1 MPGFDLLIELLL
13 SILCAATA
21 VLALLCA
28 VKRGRRFGKTGFA
41 TIAAG
46 VIALLAVSLFLYSI
60 IRDIASVVNYGRIN
74 ESYAV
79 AMICDFVLFL
89 LRLLPAAALLLL
101 SLNNGFTS
109 EEAYAA
115 AKASASASGGISG
128 AEERLMQLAARYRE
142 GKITAEEYN
151 RERAN
156 IYREL

>member
-1 MPGFDLLIELLL
+1 MSSFLGISGDLTFFGYFWAFDFSPFISRFVEQLFNMLL
-13 SILCAATA
+13 S
-21 VLALLCA
+21 
-28 VKRGRRFGKTGFA
+28 
-41 TIAAG
+41 
-46 VIALLAVSLFLYSI
+46 
-60 IRDIASVVNYGRIN
+60 
-74 ESYAV
+74 
-79 AMICDFVLFL
+79 
-89 LRLLPAAALLLL
+89 LLPAAALLLL

-115 AKASASASGGISG
+115 AKASASGGMSG

>member
-1 MPGFDLLIELLL
+1 
-13 SILCAATA
+13 
-21 VLALLCA
+21 
-28 VKRGRRFGKTGFA
+28 
-41 TIAAG
+41 
-46 VIALLAVSLFLYSI
+46 
-60 IRDIASVVNYGRIN
+60 
-74 ESYAV
+74 
-79 AMICDFVLFL
+79 MICDFVLFL

-115 AKASASASGGISG
+115 AKASASGGISG